1 MNTYLIY
8 GNDYGLIKRE
18 IDKIISGTSDVV
30 KYDLLV
36 SNVSDVIEEA
46 SCMSLFGDKKVVI
59 GENALFL
66 TGANTSVN
74 HDIDYLTSYVNAENH
89 DNIVILTVVQDKLD
103 ERKKIVK
110 LLKKNITVIHKE
122 TIDEKDL
129 PKFVIKEFLNNGYKI
144 DYKTASYFVDYVG
157 KNVDILLSEINKMIV
172 YKDTDKEIFIED
184 IINIS
189 SKGFND
195 NVFDLSDAI
204 MKKDFKKIFSCY
216 NDLMI
221 LKEEPIKIIALLA
234 SQFTLVYQSKLLSKE
249 GFMSKD
255 IASTLKVHPYRV
267 KLALETNYPDFELK
281 DILKKLHN
289 LDYEIKTG
297 KVDKIVGLENFLL
310 HLWVEVFIYLW

>member
-110 LLKKNITVIHKE
+110 LLKKNVTVIHKE

-157 KNVDILLSEINKMIV
+157 KNVDILLSEINKMII

-184 IINIS
+184 ILNIS

-310 HLWVEVFIYLW
+310 HL

>member
-46 SCMSLFGDKKVVI
+46 SCMSLFDDKKVVI

-110 LLKKNITVIHKE
+110 LLKKNVTVIHKE

-157 KNVDILLSEINKMIV
+157 KNVDILLSEINKMII

-184 IINIS
+184 ILNIS

-249 GFMSKD
+249 GFMRKD

-310 HLWVEVFIYLW
+310 HL

>member
-18 IDKIISGTSDVV
+18 IDKITNGIIDVV
-30 KYDLLV
+30 KYDLSA
-36 SNVSDVIEEA
+36 SNVSEVIEEA
-46 SCMSLFGDKKVVI
+46 SCMSLFGYKKVVI

-66 TGANTSVN
+66 TGTNTSVN

-110 LLKKNITVIHKE
+110 LLKKNVTVIHKE

-157 KNVDILLSEINKMIV
+157 KNVDILLSEINKMII

-184 IINIS
+184 ILNIS

-310 HLWVEVFIYLW
+310 HL

>member
-18 IDKIISGTSDVV
+18 IDKIISGITDVV

-110 LLKKNITVIHKE
+110 LLKKNVTVIHKE

-157 KNVDILLSEINKMIV
+157 KNVDILLSEINKMII

-184 IINIS
+184 ILNIS

-310 HLWVEVFIYLW
+310 HL

>member
-18 IDKIISGTSDVV
+18 IDKITNGIIDVV
-30 KYDLLV
+30 KYDLSA
-36 SNVSDVIEEA
+36 SNVSEVIEEA

-66 TGANTSVN
+66 TGTNTSVN
-74 HDIDYLTSYVNAENH
+74 HDIDYLTSYVNAESH

-110 LLKKNITVIHKE
+110 LLKKNVTVIHKE
-122 TIDEKDL
+122 SIDEKDL

-144 DYKTASYFVDYVG
+144 EYKTASYFVDYVG
-157 KNVDILLSEINKMIV
+157 KNVDILLSEINKMII

-184 IINIS
+184 ILNIS

-310 HLWVEVFIYLW
+310 HL

>member
-18 IDKIISGTSDVV
+18 IDKITNGIIDVV
-30 KYDLLV
+30 KYDLSA
-36 SNVSDVIEEA
+36 SNVSEVIEEA

-66 TGANTSVN
+66 TGTNTSVN
-74 HDIDYLTSYVNAENH
+74 HDIDYLTSYVNAESH

-110 LLKKNITVIHKE
+110 LLKKNVTIIHKE

-157 KNVDILLSEINKMIV
+157 KNVDILLSEINKMII

-184 IINIS
+184 ILNIS

-310 HLWVEVFIYLW
+310 HL

>member
-18 IDKIISGTSDVV
+18 IDKITNGITDVV

-66 TGANTSVN
+66 TGTNTSVN

-110 LLKKNITVIHKE
+110 LLKKNVTVIHKE
-122 TIDEKDL
+122 SIDEKDL

-157 KNVDILLSEINKMIV
+157 KNVDILLSEINKMII

-184 IINIS
+184 ILNIS

-310 HLWVEVFIYLW
+310 HL

>member
-66 TGANTSVN
+66 TGTNTSVN

-110 LLKKNITVIHKE
+110 LLKKNVTVIHKE

-184 IINIS
+184 ILNIS

-310 HLWVEVFIYLW
+310 HL

>member
-267 KLALETNYPDFELK
+267 KLALETNYPNFELK

-310 HLWVEVFIYLW
+310 HL

>member
-18 IDKIISGTSDVV
+18 IDKITNGIIDVV

-110 LLKKNITVIHKE
+110 LLKKNVTVIHKE

-157 KNVDILLSEINKMIV
+157 KNVDILLSEINKMII

-184 IINIS
+184 ILNIS

-204 MKKDFKKIFSCY
+204 MKKDFKKIFYCY

-310 HLWVEVFIYLW
+310 HL

>member
-18 IDKIISGTSDVV
+18 IDKITNGIIDVV
-30 KYDLLV
+30 KCDLSA
-36 SNVSDVIEEA
+36 SNVSEVIEEA

-66 TGANTSVN
+66 TGTNTSVN

-89 DNIVILTVVQDKLD
+89 DNILILTVVQDKLD

-110 LLKKNITVIHKE
+110 LLKKNVTVIHKE

-157 KNVDILLSEINKMIV
+157 KNVDILLSEINKMII

-184 IINIS
+184 ILNIS

-267 KLALETNYPDFELK
+267 KLALEANYPDFELK

-310 HLWVEVFIYLW
+310 HL

>member
-18 IDKIISGTSDVV
+18 IDKITNGIIDVV
-30 KYDLLV
+30 KYDLSA
-36 SNVSDVIEEA
+36 SNVSEVIEEA

-66 TGANTSVN
+66 TGTNTSVN

-110 LLKKNITVIHKE
+110 LLKKNVTVIHKE

-157 KNVDILLSEINKMIV
+157 KNVDILLSEINKMII

-184 IINIS
+184 ILNIS

-310 HLWVEVFIYLW
+310 HL

>member
-18 IDKIISGTSDVV
+18 IDKITNGIIDVV
-30 KYDLLV
+30 NYDLSA
-36 SNVSDVIEEA
+36 SNVSEVIEEA

-66 TGANTSVN
+66 TGTNTSVN

-110 LLKKNITVIHKE
+110 LLKKNVTVIHKE
-122 TIDEKDL
+122 SIDEKDL

-157 KNVDILLSEINKMIV
+157 KNVDILLSEINKMII

-184 IINIS
+184 ILNIS

-310 HLWVEVFIYLW
+310 HL

>member
-18 IDKIISGTSDVV
+18 IDKIISGITDVV
-30 KYDLLV
+30 KYDLST
-36 SNVSDVIEEA
+36 SNVSEVIEEA

-89 DNIVILTVVQDKLD
+89 DNIGILTVVQDKLD

-110 LLKKNITVIHKE
+110 LLKKTVTVIHKDM
-122 TIDEKDL
+122 IDTKDL
-129 PKFVIKEFLNNGYKI
+129 PKFIMNEFLGSGYKI
-144 DYKTASYFVDYVG
+144 DYKTVSYFVDYVG
-157 KNVDILLSEINKMIV
+157 KNVDILLSEINKMII

-184 IINIS
+184 ILNIS

-297 KVDKIVGLENFLL
+297 KVDKAVGLENFLL
-310 HLWVEVFIYLW
+310 HL

>member
-18 IDKIISGTSDVV
+18 IDKITNGIIDVV
-30 KYDLLV
+30 KYDLSA
-36 SNVSDVIEEA
+36 SNVSEVIEEA

-66 TGANTSVN
+66 TGTNTSVN

-110 LLKKNITVIHKE
+110 LLKKNVTVIHKE

-157 KNVDILLSEINKMIV
+157 KNVDILLSEINKMII

-184 IINIS
+184 ILNIS

-249 GFMSKD
+249 GFISKD

-310 HLWVEVFIYLW
+310 HL

>member
-18 IDKIISGTSDVV
+18 IDKIISGITDVV

-110 LLKKNITVIHKE
+110 LLKKNVTVIHKE

-157 KNVDILLSEINKMIV
+157 KNVDILLSEINKMII

-184 IINIS
+184 ILNIS

-297 KVDKIVGLENFLL
+297 NVDKIVGLENFLL
-310 HLWVEVFIYLW
+310 HL

>member
-18 IDKIISGTSDVV
+18 IDKITNGIIDVV
-30 KYDLLV
+30 KYDLSA
-36 SNVSDVIEEA
+36 SNVSEVIEEA
-46 SCMSLFGDKKVVI
+46 SCMSLFGDKKAVI

-66 TGANTSVN
+66 TGTNTSVN
-74 HDIDYLTSYVNAENH
+74 HDIDYLTSYVNAESH

-110 LLKKNITVIHKE
+110 LLKKNVTVIHKE
-122 TIDEKDL
+122 SIDEKDL

-157 KNVDILLSEINKMIV
+157 KNVDILLSEINKMII

-184 IINIS
+184 ILNIS

-255 IASTLKVHPYRV
+255 IASTLKIHPYRV

-310 HLWVEVFIYLW
+310 HL

>member
-66 TGANTSVN
+66 TGTNTSVN

-310 HLWVEVFIYLW
+310 HL

>member
-18 IDKIISGTSDVV
+18 IDKIINGIIDVV
-30 KYDLLV
+30 KYDLSA
-36 SNVSDVIEEA
+36 SNVSEVIEEA

-66 TGANTSVN
+66 TGTNTSVN

-110 LLKKNITVIHKE
+110 LLKKNVTVIHKE

-157 KNVDILLSEINKMIV
+157 KNVDILLSEINKMII

-184 IINIS
+184 ILNIS

-267 KLALETNYPDFELK
+267 KLALEANYPDFELK

-310 HLWVEVFIYLW
+310 HL

>member
-18 IDKIISGTSDVV
+18 IDKITNGIIDVV
-30 KYDLLV
+30 KYDLSA
-36 SNVSDVIEEA
+36 SNVSEVIEEA

-66 TGANTSVN
+66 TGTNTSVN
-74 HDIDYLTSYVNAENH
+74 HDIDYLTSYVNAESH

-110 LLKKNITVIHKE
+110 LLKKNVTVIHKE

-157 KNVDILLSEINKMIV
+157 KNVDILLSEINKMII

-184 IINIS
+184 ILNIS

-267 KLALETNYPDFELK
+267 KLALEANYPDFELK

-310 HLWVEVFIYLW
+310 HL

>member
-18 IDKIISGTSDVV
+18 IDKIINGIIDVV
-30 KYDLLV
+30 KYDLSA
-36 SNVSDVIEEA
+36 SNVSEVIEEA

-66 TGANTSVN
+66 TGTNTSVN

-110 LLKKNITVIHKE
+110 LLKKNVTVIHKK

-157 KNVDILLSEINKMIV
+157 KNVDILLSEINKMII

-184 IINIS
+184 ILNIS

-267 KLALETNYPDFELK
+267 KLALEANYPDFELK

-310 HLWVEVFIYLW
+310 HL

>member
-1 MNTYLIY
+1 MKKTIALCLLFIISLFVITGCEGDSGLPSSKKSISLDFNKTIDYKDNYEVSFEKFESGKNIKKIYLESDDLNDKNNQYFVVWGKIKNIGTEKMDWWNMIPSTLIY
-8 GNDYGLIKRE
+8 DGKYKYEMTCKAVSQNDIQIIKFN
-18 IDKIISGTSDVV
+18 
-30 KYDLLV
+30 L
-36 SNVSDVIEEA
+36 
-46 SCMSLFGDKKVVI
+46 
-59 GENALFL
+59 
-66 TGANTSVN
+66 
-74 HDIDYLTSYVNAENH
+74 
-89 DNIVILTVVQDKLD
+89 
-103 ERKKIVK
+103 
-110 LLKKNITVIHKE
+110 
-122 TIDEKDL
+122 EKDL

-157 KNVDILLSEINKMIV
+157 KNVDILLSEINKMII
-172 YKDTDKEIFIED
+172 YKDTDKEIFRED
-184 IINIS
+184 ILNIS

-267 KLALETNYPDFELK
+267 KLALEANYPDFELK

-310 HLWVEVFIYLW
+310 HL

>member
-18 IDKIISGTSDVV
+18 IDKIISGITDVV

-36 SNVSDVIEEA
+36 SNVSEVIEEA

-110 LLKKNITVIHKE
+110 LLKKNVTVIHKDM
-122 TIDEKDL
+122 IDTKDL
-129 PKFVIKEFLNNGYKI
+129 PKFIMNEFLGNGYKI

-157 KNVDILLSEINKMIV
+157 KNVDILLSEINKMII

-184 IINIS
+184 ILNIS

-297 KVDKIVGLENFLL
+297 KVDKAVGLENFLL
-310 HLWVEVFIYLW
+310 HL

>member
-18 IDKIISGTSDVV
+18 IDKITNGTSDVV

-66 TGANTSVN
+66 TGTNTSVN

-110 LLKKNITVIHKE
+110 LLKKNVTVIHKE

-157 KNVDILLSEINKMIV
+157 KNVDILLSEINKMII

-184 IINIS
+184 ILNIS

-310 HLWVEVFIYLW
+310 HL

>member
-18 IDKIISGTSDVV
+18 IDKITNGIIDVV
-30 KYDLLV
+30 KYDLSA
-36 SNVSDVIEEA
+36 SNVSEVIEEA

-66 TGANTSVN
+66 TGTNTSVN

-110 LLKKNITVIHKE
+110 LLKKNVTIIHKE

-157 KNVDILLSEINKMIV
+157 KNVDILLSEINKMII

-184 IINIS
+184 ILNIS

-310 HLWVEVFIYLW
+310 HL

>member
-18 IDKIISGTSDVV
+18 IDKITNGTSDVV

-36 SNVSDVIEEA
+36 SNVSEVIEEA

-66 TGANTSVN
+66 TGTNTSVN

-110 LLKKNITVIHKE
+110 LLKKNVTVIHKE

-144 DYKTASYFVDYVG
+144 DYKAASYFVDYVG
-157 KNVDILLSEINKMIV
+157 KNVDILLSEINKMII

-184 IINIS
+184 ILNIS

-310 HLWVEVFIYLW
+310 HL